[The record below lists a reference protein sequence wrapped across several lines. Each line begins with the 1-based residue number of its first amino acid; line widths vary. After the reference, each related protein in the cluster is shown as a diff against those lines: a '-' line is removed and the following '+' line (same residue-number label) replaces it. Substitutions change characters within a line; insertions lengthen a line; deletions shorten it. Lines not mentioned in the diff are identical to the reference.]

1 MIDLQLLS
9 ASKSLWFLERRNARA
24 SPRPAVAAREEK
36 RREKKGQLDDGH
48 RATTGHEN
56 GGGSSSSHLFIRA
69 KFAASLRL
77 TKSSYKIPTL
87 STGKEPTMNTLVR
100 YSCLIIVLLP
110 ALAAASDDQQKAQ
123 KLLNKITAMAADPT
137 GKRAVSL
144 AMSDTL
150 AVGRAELAQR
160 RHAMDLNYGELFV
173 AYQLVRGGQKIDDIA
188 AWMKSG
194 KRIWQIADE
203 QHVDWKQIASD
214 AKKLNSRVDNN
225 LLKHFGNGKAAAQRD
240 VADGYDPFLDSVRS
254 DTNVSQQEIADAQ
267 NRYLFL
273 RDHAGVTS
281 GSSLDKS
288 SEQAARNGRPDPI
301 RNGGPQG
308 STVTR
313 PVLKN

>member
-1 MIDLQLLS
+1 
-9 ASKSLWFLERRNARA
+9 
-24 SPRPAVAAREEK
+24 
-36 RREKKGQLDDGH
+36 
-48 RATTGHEN
+48 
-56 GGGSSSSHLFIRA
+56 
-69 KFAASLRL
+69 
-77 TKSSYKIPTL
+77 
-87 STGKEPTMNTLVR
+87 MNTLVR